1 MDKRK
6 CLCLLTNP
14 VNPENP
20 VNPVYFFCALVLS
33 MNTIND
39 TAAEMKR
46 DWNERAERNAKWYI
60 NTYKLDQ
67 TEEEFDESCR
77 EDLRAN
83 FFAVLP
89 ALTWRRNPQQ
99 LRLLEIGCGVGRM
112 TRHFANVYGEVHG
125 VDVSGEMIRQAR
137 ERLKDLPN
145 AHFHETSGVDFQPF
159 PDDHFDTIYSAYVFQ
174 HVPSREA
181 IVSNIRDAY
190 RVLAPGGVFMYGASA
205 ISNSEFE
212 AIPKN
217 TWTGASFGEA
227 DSRALA
233 RKLGAQAVRVIGDGT
248 QYCWTMLRKPLIGE
262 SATDELRIT
271 AFGRAD
277 DLSVKAIPSRG
288 AQACLALHIS
298 GLASSA
304 LDCNRIKADWSN
316 LLNRPFYAGPQD
328 VALDDALAGNY
339 ADAES
344 FVIKA
349 KVPKD
354 VPIGKILVSLHL
366 PDRRQTEA
374 VTIEILPAEI
384 PPPVITQLGNQH
396 DGGVDLHVTGPK
408 SVIRVFAAGLDEA
421 ADVTNTLLHIGE
433 MTIQPRDV
441 SFLAM
446 NAVWEIKAP
455 LPANTIAQATE
466 LSVSYQGRRSARV
479 PLTIK
484 E

>member
-1 MDKRK
+1 
-6 CLCLLTNP
+6 
-14 VNPENP
+14 
-20 VNPVYFFCALVLS
+20 

-39 TAAEMKR
+39 TADEMKR
-46 DWNERAERNAKWYI
+46 DWNERAELNAKWYI

-67 TEEEFDESCR
+67 TEAEFDESCR

-83 FFAVLP
+83 FFTLLP
-89 ALTWRRNPQQ
+89 ALTWRRNPKQ

-112 TRHFANVYGEVHG
+112 TRHFADVYGEVQG

-145 AHFHETSGVDFQPF
+145 THFDETSGVNFQPF
-159 PDDHFDTIYSAYVFQ
+159 PDNHFDTIYSAYVFQ

-190 RVLAPGGVFMYGASA
+190 RTLAPGGVFMYGASA
-205 ISNSEFE
+205 INNVEFE
-212 AIPKN
+212 ALPKN

-233 RKLGAQAVRVIGDGT
+233 RELGAQVVRVIGDGT

-262 SATDELRIT
+262 SVVGEPRIV

-277 DLSVKAIPSRG
+277 DLTAQAIPARG
-288 AQACLALHIS
+288 AQACLALHVT
-298 GLASSA
+298 GLISSA
-304 LDCNRIKADWSN
+304 LDCNQLELAWSKVCN
-316 LLNRPFYAGPQD
+316 QPFYAGPQD
-328 VALDDALAGNY
+328 VSLTVALTGNY
-339 ADAES
+339 AAGEP
-344 FVIKA
+344 FIVKA
-349 KVPKD
+349 NVPNGL
-354 VPIGKILVSLHL
+354 PLGAIAVSLRL
-366 PDRRQTEA
+366 PDGRQTEA
-374 VTIEILPAEI
+374 VTIEILLADI
-384 PPPVITQLGNQH
+384 PPPVITQLGNEH
-396 DGGVDLHVTGPK
+396 DGGVDLHASGPK

-421 ADVTNTLLHIGE
+421 ADTTNTLLHIGA
-433 MTIQPRDV
+433 MTIQPRYV

-455 LPANTIAQATE
+455 LPAETVAQATD
-466 LSVSYQGRRSARV
+466 LSVSYQGRRSPSV

>member
-1 MDKRK
+1 
-6 CLCLLTNP
+6 
-14 VNPENP
+14 
-20 VNPVYFFCALVLS
+20 

-60 NTYKLDQ
+60 NTYKLEQ
-67 TEEEFDESCR
+67 TDEEFDESAR

-89 ALTWRRNPQQ
+89 ALTWRRNPKQ

-112 TRHFANVYGEVHG
+112 SRHFANVYGEVHG

-145 AHFHETSGVDFQPF
+145 AHFHETSGVDFQAF

-174 HVPSREA
+174 HVPARDA

-190 RVLAPGGVFMYGASA
+190 RTLARGGVFMYGASA
-205 ISNSEFE
+205 IHNAEFE

-233 RKLGAQAVRVIGDGT
+233 RELGAQVIRVIGDGT
-248 QYCWTMLRKPLIGE
+248 QYCWTTLRKPDAEAKSEPLIV
-262 SATDELRIT
+262 

-277 DLSVKAIPSRG
+277 DLTVLEIPARG
-288 AQACLALHIS
+288 PQACLALHVT
-298 GLASSA
+298 GLAASA
-304 LDCNRIKADWSN
+304 LDCNQLALAWANVRN
-316 LLNRPFYAGPQD
+316 QPFYAGPQD
-328 VALDDALAGNY
+328 VSLDDALAGNY
-339 ADAES
+339 ANGEP
-344 FVIKA
+344 FIIKA
-349 KVPKD
+349 NVPNH
-354 VPIGKILVSLHL
+354 VPLGAIAVSLHL

-374 VTIEILPAEI
+374 VTIEILPADV
-384 PPPVITQLGNQH
+384 PPPVITQLGNEH
-396 DGGVDLHVTGPK
+396 DGGVDIHASGPK
-408 SVIRVFAAGLDEA
+408 SVLRVFAAGLDEQ
-421 ADVTNTLLHIGE
+421 ADTTNTRLHVGE
-433 MTIQPRDV
+433 TTLPPRSV
-441 SFLAM
+441 AFLAM
-446 NAVWEIKAP
+446 NAVWEIIAP
-455 LPANTIAQATE
+455 LPADTAAQSTE
-466 LSVSYQGRRSARV
+466 LSVSYQGRRSTFV
-479 PLTIK
+479 SLTIK